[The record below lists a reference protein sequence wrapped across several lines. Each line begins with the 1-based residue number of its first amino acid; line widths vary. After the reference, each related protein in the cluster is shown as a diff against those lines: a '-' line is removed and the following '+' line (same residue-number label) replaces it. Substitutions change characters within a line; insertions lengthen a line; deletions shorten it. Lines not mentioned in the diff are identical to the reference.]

1 MGEVRLCGF
10 SVAQS
15 SLTLFLIASHFNWE
29 PTLLLL
35 MQTEQSK
42 LHLPL
47 TAETGHDKPL
57 GLTFLG

>member
-1 MGEVRLCGF
+1 MCGF
-10 SVAQS
+10 LAAQS
-15 SLTLFLIASHFNWE
+15 SFTVFLIASHFNWE

-47 TAETGHDKPL
+47 TAETGRDKPL
-57 GLTFLG
+57 GHTFLS